1 MAKASMDTFNKEP
14 KDIWIA
20 INYDGKLTG
29 SKKNK
34 KQEGEKINIVLKN
47 KI

>member
-1 MAKASMDTFNKEP
+1 MAEASMDTFKKEP

-29 SKKNK
+29 FSAKY
-34 KQEGEKINIVLKN
+34 EI
-47 KI
+47 